1 MPGPLWSTAG
11 MSGKSRTFA
20 GSHNGGA
27 GGGAGAGLTGQ
38 YGGAELKLV
47 NSSYPT
53 LSLEQNPNV

>member
-11 MSGKSRTFA
+11 MSERTRTFA

-27 GGGAGAGLTGQ
+27 GSVAGLTGQ